1 MNKMVLIGG
10 VAVAAVIAV
19 GAYLLLDKDGDG
31 SETVAASEDVPSFG
45 ITIENHLFSPAE
57 LEVPAG
63 QKVKLVVKN
72 LDPTPEEFES
82 HELGREKVIAGNS
95 EGVIFIGPLEAGTY
109 PYFGEFNEDTAQGKI
124 IAR

>member
-124 IAR
+124 IAK

>member
-19 GAYLLLDKDGDG
+19 GTYLLLDKDGDG

-124 IAR
+124 IAK